1 MIRPMRNSDWKSVAE
16 IYQQGIDSGIATF
29 TTNCPSFEEWDRYH
43 HRNCRFVYEQDGK
56 VVAWI
61 AVSPTSSREV
71 YSGNVEMSLYVDY
84 AYHRRGIGTALI
96 EHLKAEAV
104 KAGYW
109 SLYSV
114 IFSINV
120 ASIELNRKCGFR
132 EIGYRERP
140 SRDKFGNWQNTTLME
155 YRAP

>member
-1 MIRPMRNSDWKSVAE
+1 MIRPMRDSDWARVAA

-29 TTNCPSFEEWDRYH
+29 TTQCPSFEEWDRYH
-43 HRNCRFVYEQDGK
+43 HKNCRFIYEQDGI

-71 YSGNVEMSLYVDY
+71 YCGNVEMSLYVDS
-84 AYHRRGIGTALI
+84 AYQRKGIGKALI
-96 EHLKAEAV
+96 EHLKEEMP
-104 KAGYW
+104 KADFW

-120 ASIELNRKCGFR
+120 ASIELNKKCGFR

-140 SRDKFGNWQNTTLME
+140 SKDRFGNWQNTTLME
-155 YRAP
+155 YRMP